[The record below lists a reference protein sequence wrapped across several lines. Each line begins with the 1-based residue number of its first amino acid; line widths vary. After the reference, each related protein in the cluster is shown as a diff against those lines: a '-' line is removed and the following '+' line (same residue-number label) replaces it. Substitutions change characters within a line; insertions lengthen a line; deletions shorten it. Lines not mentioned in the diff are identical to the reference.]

1 MTIRAVIFDLGHTLW
16 DIQPHAE
23 ALQRAYIEAQA
34 LLCERLQR
42 ADLPAPAVMQ
52 RAVRDV
58 LVAASETYFSE
69 GPNLDQPRSHTW
81 VDRACRALGLE
92 LEDALLRE
100 ITPGLFAAEQA
111 GFVVHEGTLEA
122 VESLAEAG
130 YTLGCITN
138 TLADTATVRRYLSGE
153 GFERH
158 MQTVIVSADEG
169 WRKPHPHLFER
180 ALTEI
185 GAPPHEAAYV
195 GDSPLHDVGGAKN
208 AGMYA
213 VLTRQ
218 YATRPPVEGV
228 PDADAEITHLR
239 ELPAVLKKLDA
250 LTKSVDVRQKRE
262 RAG

>member
-23 ALQRAYIEAQA
+23 ALQRAYAEAQA

-42 ADLPAPAVMQ
+42 SDLPNAADMQ

-69 GPNLDQPRSHTW
+69 GPNLDQPPSHTW
-81 VDRACRALGLE
+81 VDRGCRSLGLE
-92 LEDALLRE
+92 LEEALLRE
-100 ITPGLFAAEQA
+100 ITPGLFAAERE
-111 GFVVHEGTLEA
+111 GFVVHEGTLAA
-122 VESLAEAG
+122 VESLADAG
-130 YTLGCITN
+130 YALGCITN
-138 TLADTATVRRYLSGE
+138 TLANTATVREYLRGE

-158 MQTVIVSADEG
+158 MQTVIVSAEEG

-180 ALTEI
+180 ALAEI
-185 GAPPHEAAYV
+185 GAEPREAVYV
-195 GDSPLHDVGGAKN
+195 GDSPLHDIGGAKN

-218 YATRPPVEGV
+218 YAKRPPVEGV

-239 ELPAVLKKLDA
+239 ELPAVLRELEATSEDA
-250 LTKSVDVRQKRE
+250 HPR
-262 RAG
+262 RAPAG